1 MFLKHKNIETMHP
14 SSCFAARFSRT
25 PDHQIPYT
33 KEALK
38 QDLLRLR
45 NAWDEC
51 QRSRDRDAVY
61 IYLTAVFDLVAW
73 WSADGRAL
81 DRARWA
87 LRLQYA
93 DASRWNEPFAG
104 VILCTSDP
112 AKVDRRTRSKWSRVL
127 RYALEY
133 KPQSEPLDQFVKRK
147 GGINICAPRC
157 GKRLGWQLPRLEIL

>member
-1 MFLKHKNIETMHP
+1 MTNFAGLP
-14 SSCFAARFSRT
+14 SYFWFTSSPPKESAQDDVAYTTAALR
-25 PDHQIPYT
+25 
-33 KEALK
+33 
-38 QDLLRLR
+38 QDLLRVR

-133 KPQSEPLDQFVKRK
+133 KPQSEPLDRSSS
-147 GGINICAPRC
+147 ARA
-157 GKRLGWQLPRLEIL
+157 E